1 MKKAKILANISNT
14 LVTAFLIVLIP
25 ATIIGTYAVVV
36 NSKEIKENTRF
47 RVENDSL
54 LIQLKIEK
62 RLNENNRKVILNE
75 ILNNIE

>member
-54 LIQLKIEK
+54 LIQLRIEK